1 MIDLAFRKQKFSEF
15 ADEEFNGCRLIDTK
29 LFKLGP
35 TDNFTLDG
43 LRTFHTE
50 LILWKPH
57 DCFMALAARVRGVLR
72 IP

>member
-1 MIDLAFRKQKFSEF
+1 MFLSTTKSLICSVLLMMDLAFRRQKFSEF

-35 TDNFTLDG
+35 TDNFTLAG

-50 LILWKPH
+50 LILWKP
-57 DCFMALAARVRGVLR
+57 
-72 IP
+72 